1 MRSRR
6 RACASRRSPTTGA
19 WAPPRTTLTGSSQPW
34 PFPANLIVGAFGFA
48 APDARI
54 RLDLDNELQDAFFA
68 TRSEALAAVQYAE
81 ARARGTPRGGQPTRN
96 DKPFLYVP
104 RARAALTAV
113 CRRRRRSPTSLLP
126 AGPARRPRC
135 GAKCSL
141 CKSQTRANKRSAN
154 ASFFP
159 TYDAGQRR
167 APLALCVE
175 GCVCVARVPQLTTQ
189 APSLC
194 RSRTCSR
201 R

>member
-1 MRSRR
+1 M
-6 RACASRRSPTTGA
+6 
-19 WAPPRTTLTGSSQPW
+19 TLTGSSQPW
-34 PFPANLIVGAFGFA
+34 PFPANLIIGAFGFA
-48 APDARI
+48 APDAQI
-54 RLDLDNELQDAFFA
+54 RLDLDNELHDAFFA

-81 ARARGTPRGGQPTRN
+81 ARAQGTPRGVQPVRN
-96 DKPFLYVP
+96 DKPFLYVR

-113 CRRRRRSPTSLLP
+113 CRRPRRSPTSLLP
-126 AGPARRPRC
+126 AGRARRLLC
-135 GAKCSL
+135 GEKCSL
-141 CKSQTRANKRSAN
+141 CKSQARANKRSAN
-154 ASFFP
+154 ASFFA

-175 GCVCVARVPQLTTQ
+175 GCVPAAREPQLTMQ